1 MSNEKFLE
9 VFQQGSDLDMA
20 TIGQTGCSQYRGEA
34 AVTIWERQ
42 DLSRQGGV
50 GEGIGF
56 TTVVRQ

>member
-9 VFQQGSDLDMA
+9 VFQQGIDLDMA
-20 TIGQTGCSQYRGEA
+20 TIEQTGCSQSRGEA
-34 AVTIWERQ
+34 AGTIWERQ

-56 TTVVRQ
+56 TTVLRQ